1 MSTSKMERNYGI
13 DLYKIM
19 AMIMVII
26 LHILGQGGP
35 YKDAPIMS
43 PQYLMTWFL
52 IAAGFC
58 SVNCFAMA
66 SGYLMVDTKFK
77 LSRLV
82 EMWFQVLFYSFGI
95 TLIFQL
101 FNPEVVNM
109 KLWLS
114 AVFPILFKEYW
125 YFTAYMGM
133 ILLTPIINAF
143 FSRVSKKG
151 IIGII
156 SVIILFSVY
165 STISKDVFELND
177 GFSVIWLLLMYV
189 MGAAVKKLDIK
200 IDTKKMKLYIVIS
213 VLAVVVTFLS
223 MVVLGTVTKHIF
235 GVYKGLK
242 VGYTYVSPLI
252 VLIAALLLIVFA
264 NMKIRSTKIKKV
276 AYFFAPITFD
286 SYLIHVH
293 PIIFYI
299 YLDNAFKFLVKLNPV
314 LLAICTL
321 GIALLGFLILSLI
334 GRIRVKIFKLLRI
347 RDVSSFIANKIEGNL
362 NKVLEYF
369 DGKVSDN

>member
-43 PQYLMTWFL
+43 SQYLMTWFL

-101 FNPEVVNM
+101 FNPEVINM

-156 SVIILFSVY
+156 SVIILF
-165 STISKDVFELND
+165 LPR
-177 GFSVIWLLLMYV
+177 
-189 MGAAVKKLDIK
+189 
-200 IDTKKMKLYIVIS
+200 
-213 VLAVVVTFLS
+213 LALTHSL
-223 MVVLGTVTKHIF
+223 
-235 GVYKGLK
+235 
-242 VGYTYVSPLI
+242 
-252 VLIAALLLIVFA
+252 
-264 NMKIRSTKIKKV
+264 
-276 AYFFAPITFD
+276 
-286 SYLIHVH
+286 
-293 PIIFYI
+293 
-299 YLDNAFKFLVKLNPV
+299 AFW
-314 LLAICTL
+314 
-321 GIALLGFLILSLI
+321 
-334 GRIRVKIFKLLRI
+334 
-347 RDVSSFIANKIEGNL
+347 
-362 NKVLEYF
+362 
-369 DGKVSDN
+369 